1 MHELLQ
7 KHVLGWLRSL
17 NLPDPEFDYV
27 VEGTHLDI
35 AYPDDQLGLRID
47 EQHQEIKIGEWTI
60 WLCQDEK
67 QAYRALAAIGSRLG
81 ITPDYLPLEL
91 RSIEQM
97 LIQGLFDNA
106 LEAVEQI
113 EQLTPEIHPDYEQLK
128 ELKKRIRT
136 AKRRSGTAQPSPH
149 ISRSTFVRQLKN
161 DISHISNTL
170 PDHNIFGF
178 FTAEPSVLEVVD
190 AVWLLNVRDGE
201 SNVWAATAAGN
212 PAASFDPDFET
223 KATELDLLTSLF
235 EKLGNSPT
243 FIWDSVQV
251 MPVLRSWYFRSTGS
265 NLPETYHFFDL
276 RALCLVAFPT
286 ARRTDRPESLC
297 QELNISYLDATGQG
311 SPLAAINALLMACIQ
326 RFGELDVRLGA
337 ALRRVLRRTI
347 LNGTWLDVF
356 IPPAGNSSDFSGY
369 IEMLLEHYEHLPAP
383 IKRSIGQR
391 DAGDL
396 QVNDFFRAGGFLAQ
410 SQGNAYRVRDG
421 QVKFAEHIST
431 ALHTDSPHILEAGTG
446 IGKTIGYL
454 VPLLLTGRR
463 AFVSTHTKSLQD
475 QAWNKDVP
483 TVLRA
488 FEQAGIAR
496 AVAILKGKSNYFS
509 PQLLEASLDDLN
521 AILGNSE
528 AKAFAFASLLNWA
541 VSTSTAYLDELE
553 GVGQPEII
561 YRFSRDNASPSSDET
576 WAQRDPYNRAV
587 EVAQDADVV
596 LLNHS
601 LVFALAKL
609 GQPENSEV
617 DAIIFD
623 EAHNIEDVA
632 TEALTLNFDAWALK
646 AEIQSLL
653 GRDAS
658 GRVRGLLETIIGHD
672 QAKTNPTIRDFA
684 TALFEVENCLSN
696 WCLISGSRFA
706 ELGKE
711 RTEQDVDTPLLFAMN
726 LFLTDSL
733 RQEAQT
739 LQDHLQTL
747 IATLDNLLKQLLRL
761 SGIPRRLQS
770 RLLGSLASL
779 QDHLV
784 DSRDALQGLLTDDTE
799 QITWGEANILVTED
813 EQLTLFTTQDE
824 WRGILHVTPLD
835 VANWLKSTLPSLYAH
850 RIYVSATL
858 AIGGNFGSIIARLGL
873 SEDNPVTA
881 IFPSPYNLR
890 QQALL
895 AVPTDMPYPQASG
908 DALYI
913 ETLSSHIADLA
924 KISDG
929 YALVLFTS
937 RRTLDE
943 VAPRLSALLSDGNIS
958 VLAQNSH
965 NRTAIVERF
974 RTAPQ
979 HGEKLVL
986 LGLRSFWEG
995 VDFPG
1000 ALKLLVISRLP
1011 FDFTG
1016 HPVASARR
1024 THYLSQGFDRDFF
1037 HEVVIPTTLLHLRQM
1052 VGRLIRREED
1062 RGVCIIADPRIQNK
1076 LYGRY
1081 MLKQLLESQRAIGK
1095 RVEVLDRVQQF
1106 LRNPELNQD
1115 LFDLAE
1121 SPEQVHELSLE
1132 QQTIVASPARRIAV
1146 EATAGSGKTRTLV
1159 ERIVQ
1164 LINTGRAKPDEIL
1177 VLTFTN
1183 KARDVMLERLEQ
1195 KLSADASPSLT
1206 RNVLTYHKFAARIL
1220 RSVQSD
1226 DPKFLDENQ
1235 DELIAFLNNARRAA
1249 KINDQEL
1256 SDEDGKAV
1264 ISYAQN
1270 GLIDETELADVLTQL
1285 DPFLSRLA
1293 KFFLDYVN
1301 QLRQHNLLDYGEAI
1315 VQAVRALRDDVET
1328 RQRWSSKFKWIFCD
1342 EYQDTTPAQAALIS
1356 LIGQNANLMVVGDS
1370 AQSIYTWQGADPDNL
1385 RRFSVDFPGA
1395 ATFSLSRNFRSFPNL
1410 VRTAEHF
1417 LRETKQFMG
1426 TSIKYDEQRDAEQQR
1441 VYFLTNPDKSSEA
1454 HAIIQIARKVNPE
1467 TQAEIN
1473 TVGVLARKWS
1483 LLEDVEVECIR
1494 QTVPYTFEGES
1505 PRGLTADT
1513 DIKSLIERAKNL
1525 VVRNSKIDHEVG
1537 DSPDGRIIRDLRSG
1551 QIEDAAQLI
1560 VRVAEMTGQSQIQ
1573 ATDKFSRFISL
1584 LRGKP
1589 TASLISLYNSEE
1601 TPIITLSTI
1610 HGQKGEEFHTVI
1622 VIGLEQN
1629 NTPNKPPRSHEQ
1641 MLQWRKLVQERSRA
1655 TWRTSLSHGDLQRA
1669 YEQEEERIFYV
1680 AMTRA
1685 VHNLVVSTC
1694 LERGTPSHYLDLARL
1709 KDSTQSSSNPSEIV
1723 IAHSPQSLESVSY
1736 RSDGR
1741 RFLSNAGVY
1750 VRSKSEMLLANEFH
1764 RRGMYFDYEESL
1776 ENISNAL
1783 PDFTFPDYGG
1793 VILEHLGM
1801 LDDAQYRQRWEAKAQ
1816 QYRTQGIQFFFTTE
1830 ENIQHLQKTVDELK
1844 QQFLALISSPQQ
1856 AQMIEFVEQMRRQS
1870 EIKIGRAIGNIE
1882 NGILRVDGHNKY
1894 IALMIAQEED
1904 TLPSIN
1910 VIDGIQVNWEK
1921 AIISGI
1927 HSWLAI
1933 PL

>member
-1 MHELLQ
+1 M
-7 KHVLGWLRSL
+7 
-17 NLPDPEFDYV
+17 N
-27 VEGTHLDI
+27 
-35 AYPDDQLGLRID
+35 
-47 EQHQEIKIGEWTI
+47 
-60 WLCQDEK
+60 
-67 QAYRALAAIGSRLG
+67 
-81 ITPDYLPLEL
+81 
-91 RSIEQM
+91 
-97 LIQGLFDNA
+97 
-106 LEAVEQI
+106 
-113 EQLTPEIHPDYEQLK
+113 
-128 ELKKRIRT
+128 
-136 AKRRSGTAQPSPH
+136 
-149 ISRSTFVRQLKN
+149 
-161 DISHISNTL
+161 
-170 PDHNIFGF
+170 
-178 FTAEPSVLEVVD
+178 
-190 AVWLLNVRDGE
+190 
-201 SNVWAATAAGN
+201 
-212 PAASFDPDFET
+212 SF
-223 KATELDLLTSLF
+223 
-235 EKLGNSPT
+235 
-243 FIWDSVQV
+243 W
-251 MPVLRSWYFRSTGS
+251 
-265 NLPETYHFFDL
+265 
-276 RALCLVAFPT
+276 
-286 ARRTDRPESLC
+286 
-297 QELNISYLDATGQG
+297 
-311 SPLAAINALLMACIQ
+311 
-326 RFGELDVRLGA
+326 
-337 ALRRVLRRTI
+337 
-347 LNGTWLDVF
+347 
-356 IPPAGNSSDFSGY
+356 
-369 IEMLLEHYEHLPAP
+369 
-383 IKRSIGQR
+383 
-391 DAGDL
+391 
-396 QVNDFFRAGGFLAQ
+396 
-410 SQGNAYRVRDG
+410 
-421 QVKFAEHIST
+421 
-431 ALHTDSPHILEAGTG
+431 
-446 IGKTIGYL
+446 
-454 VPLLLTGRR
+454 
-463 AFVSTHTKSLQD
+463 
-475 QAWNKDVP
+475 
-483 TVLRA
+483 
-488 FEQAGIAR
+488 
-496 AVAILKGKSNYFS
+496 
-509 PQLLEASLDDLN
+509 
-521 AILGNSE
+521 
-528 AKAFAFASLLNWA
+528 
-541 VSTSTAYLDELE
+541 
-553 GVGQPEII
+553 
-561 YRFSRDNASPSSDET
+561 
-576 WAQRDPYNRAV
+576 
-587 EVAQDADVV
+587 
-596 LLNHS
+596 
-601 LVFALAKL
+601 
-609 GQPENSEV
+609 
-617 DAIIFD
+617 
-623 EAHNIEDVA
+623 
-632 TEALTLNFDAWALK
+632 
-646 AEIQSLL
+646 
-653 GRDAS
+653 
-658 GRVRGLLETIIGHD
+658 
-672 QAKTNPTIRDFA
+672 
-684 TALFEVENCLSN
+684 
-696 WCLISGSRFA
+696 
-706 ELGKE
+706 
-711 RTEQDVDTPLLFAMN
+711 
-726 LFLTDSL
+726 TDSL

-747 IATLDNLLKQLLRL
+747 IATLENLLKQLPRL

-770 RLLGSLASL
+770 RLLGSLDSL

-784 DSRDALQGLLTDDTE
+784 DSRDSLQGLLTDDPE
-799 QITWGEANILVTED
+799 QITWGEANILVAED

-824 WRGILHVTPLD
+824 WRGMLHVTPLD
-835 VANWLKSTLPSLYAH
+835 VANWLRSTLPSLYAH

-858 AIGGNFGSIIARLGL
+858 AIGGNFESIINRLGL
-873 SEDNPVTA
+873 AEANPVTA

-895 AVPTDMPYPQASG
+895 AVPTDMPYPQASS

-913 ETLSSHIADLA
+913 EALSSHIAELA

-943 VAPRLSALLSDGNIS
+943 VTPRLSALLSDGIIS

-979 HGEKLVL
+979 YGEKLVL

-1016 HPVASARR
+1016 HPVTSARR

-1062 RGVCIIADPRIQNK
+1062 RGVCIIADPRIQSK

-1106 LRNPELNQD
+1106 LLNPELNQD
-1115 LFDLAE
+1115 LFDLADA
-1121 SPEQVHELSLE
+1121 PEEVHELSLE
-1132 QQTIVASPARRIAV
+1132 QQAIVASPARRIAV

-1195 KLSADASPSLT
+1195 KLSADASLSLT

-1256 SDEDGKAV
+1256 SDEDSKAV

-1270 GLIDETELADVLTQL
+1270 GLIDESELEDVLTQL

-1293 KFFLDYVN
+1293 GFFLAYVR
-1301 QLRQHNLLDYGEAI
+1301 QLRQNNRLDYGEAI
-1315 VQAVRALRDDVET
+1315 VQAVRALRENVEI

-1356 LIGQNANLMVVGDS
+1356 LIGQNANLLVVGDS
-1370 AQSIYTWQGADPDNL
+1370 AQSIYAWQGADPDNL
-1385 RRFSVDFPGA
+1385 RRFGVDFPGA

-1417 LRETKQFMG
+1417 LRETGHFAG
-1426 TSIKYDEQRDAEQQR
+1426 ISIKYDERRDAERQR
-1441 VYFLTNPDKSSEA
+1441 VYFLTCPDRLSEA
-1454 HAIIQIARKVNPE
+1454 RAIIQLALKANPI
-1467 TQAEIN
+1467 TQTQIN

-1483 LLEDVEVECIR
+1483 LLEDVEAECIR
-1494 QTVPYTFEGES
+1494 QVVSYRFEGES
-1505 PRGLTADT
+1505 SRGLAADT
-1513 DIKSLIERAKNL
+1513 NIKSLIERAMNL
-1525 VVRNSKIDHEVG
+1525 VRNAETDRAVG
-1537 DSPDGRIIRDLRSG
+1537 DSPDGRTIRDLRSG
-1551 QIEDAAQLI
+1551 QIKDAAQLI

-1601 TPIITLSTI
+1601 TPVITLSTI

-1641 MLQWRKLVQERSRA
+1641 MLDWRKLVQERSRA
-1655 TWRTSLSHGDLQRA
+1655 TWRTSLSRADLQRA

-1685 VHNLVVSTC
+1685 VHNLVVCNC
-1694 LERGTPSHYLDLARL
+1694 LERGNPSHYLDMAGLQ
-1709 KDSTQSSSNPSEIV
+1709 DSTQISSNPSEIV
-1723 IAHSPQSLESVSY
+1723 IGQTPQYLESLGY

-1776 ENISNAL
+1776 ESISNAL

-1801 LDDAQYRQRWEAKAQ
+1801 LNDAKYRQRWEAKAQ
-1816 QYRTQGIQFFFTTE
+1816 QYHTQGIQFFYTTE
-1830 ENIQHLQKTVDELK
+1830 DDIQHLQKRVDELK
-1844 QQFLALISSPQQ
+1844 QQFLALVASPQQ
-1856 AQMIEFVEQMRRQS
+1856 AQMIEHVEKMRRQS
-1870 EIKIGRAIGNIE
+1870 EIKVGRAIGNIE
-1882 NGILRVDGHNKY
+1882 DGLLRIDGHEKY
-1894 IALMIAQEED
+1894 IGLIIAQD
-1904 TLPSIN
+1904 SDVIPSIN

-1921 AIISGI
+1921 LIVGGVN
-1927 HSWLAI
+1927 SWIAT